1 MQNRVASAQGQLP
14 SEITKS
20 GITVR
25 KTQNSNLKF
34 ITLYSPDGRYDAKFL
49 NNYLKINVEPQLSR
63 IPGVGEVN
71 IFGADY
77 ALRVWLDPNKMKAYG
92 LVPADIDNVLS
103 AQNLESPTGS
113 LGAESENT
121 YQYVLKYRGR
131 YSKISDYENL
141 VVKATPDGNVLR
153 LRDVARIELG
163 TVNYNLKSTTKGLPV
178 SYTHLTLP
186 TTSRV

>member
-1 MQNRVASAQGQLP
+1 MAVVNVQNRVASAQGQLP

-77 ALRVWLDPNKMKAYG
+77 ALRVWLDPESGIAHRFLG
-92 LVPADIDNVLS
+92 RGVREHLS
-103 AQNLESPTGS
+103 VR
-113 LGAESENT
+113 AEIPWQVE
-121 YQYVLKYRGR
+121 
-131 YSKISDYENL
+131 
-141 VVKATPDGNVLR
+141 
-153 LRDVARIELG
+153 
-163 TVNYNLKSTTKGLPV
+163 
-178 SYTHLTLP
+178 
-186 TTSRV
+186 

>member
-1 MQNRVASAQGQLP
+1 M
-14 SEITKS
+14 
-20 GITVR
+20 
-25 KTQNSNLKF
+25 
-34 ITLYSPDGRYDAKFL
+34 
-49 NNYLKINVEPQLSR
+49 
-63 IPGVGEVN
+63 
-71 IFGADY
+71 
-77 ALRVWLDPNKMKAYG
+77 WLDPNKMKAYG

-163 TVNYNLKSTTKGLPV
+163 TVNYNLKSTTKGLLGASASITQIAGSNAYNIIQQIDKVEAQVRKTQPV
-178 SYTHLTLP
+178 SYTHLRPHETLIDL
-186 TTSRV
+186 V